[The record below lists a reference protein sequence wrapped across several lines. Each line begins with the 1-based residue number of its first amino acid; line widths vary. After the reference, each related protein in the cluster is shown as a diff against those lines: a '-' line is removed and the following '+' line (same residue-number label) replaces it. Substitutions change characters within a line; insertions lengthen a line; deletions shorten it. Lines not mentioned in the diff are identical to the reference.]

1 MRRPAA
7 PTFCPANHALT
18 HTAVALLL
26 QGGTPEGIKFVDT
39 EEEWVVDKQT
49 GQGAWLP
56 VNR

>member
-1 MRRPAA
+1 MLLLLLLP
-7 PTFCPANHALT
+7 LLL
-18 HTAVALLL
+18 LLL